1 MKITERKYLV
11 LLSSFVSFGPVR
23 IGLLYDYFGSYGKV
37 WRAGKKDLIETG
49 LKGKQVIDFIH
60 FRDNLDIRCYFNNLK
75 RLSISYLVVGDAGYP
90 VNLKEVEGAPSVL
103 YIKGE
108 IKKGDERAVAI
119 VGTRRMTTYGREV
132 TEKFV
137 KDLSASGITIVSGL
151 ARGIDTCAHKAALM
165 EGGRTLAVVASGL
178 DITYPP
184 ENASLADE
192 IIKEGGA
199 VISEYPL
206 GYPPNAQNFPA
217 RNRIISGLSKAV
229 LVIEGAKKSGTLLTA
244 SAAAAQGREV
254 FAVPGPVTSPMSEAP
269 LFLIQNGAKIASSA
283 KDILDDLF

>member
-23 IGLLYDYFGSYGKV
+23 IGLLYDYFGSYGKI

-49 LKGKQVIDFIH
+49 LKGKQVFDFIH

-75 RLSISYLVVGDAGYP
+75 RLSISYLVVSDAGYP

-229 LVIEGAKKSGTLLTA
+229 LVVEGAKRSGTLLTA
-244 SAAAAQGREV
+244 SAAAEQGRNV

-283 KDILDDLF
+283 KDILDDIN